1 MTPSPTHPDMD
12 TLGPDRPGAAPT
24 NKLYS
29 SNPYWSRGPKPSAE
43 TEQAKPAKEV
53 PPPPASQTDA
63 LPPHL
68 IAGLMEAFEKMNQ
81 SQQEQL
87 TRHLTEWLPQ
97 VPATLTPALEQHL
110 AKLVPKVV
118 RVEQP
123 GSALLKLVR
132 YLTGSMVVAGLLV
145 GALVFAWLQTRQQ
158 RDTYAAGYWQHRYVT
173 AQTAV
178 ARNAPTQRL
187 LQRTDSLYRST
198 AFNTELQRLESILD
212 TRQQQYQLYLREQE
226 LTHSGRP

>member
-29 SNPYWSRGPKPSAE
+29 SNPYWNRGTKPSTE
-43 TEQAKPAKEV
+43 TEPPQSLKQASPTASPA
-53 PPPPASQTDA
+53 DA
-63 LPPHL
+63 FPPHL
-68 IAGLMEAFEKMNQ
+68 IAALIEAVEQAGQ
-81 SQQEQL
+81 SQQEHLIRQ
-87 TRHLTEWLPQ
+87 LTEWLPQ
-97 VPATLTPALEQHL
+97 VSVTIAPAIEQHL
-110 AKLVPKVV
+110 DRLVPKLVK
-118 RVEQP
+118 VEQP
-123 GSALLKLVR
+123 GSSLLKLVR
-132 YLTGSMVVAGLLV
+132 YLTGGMVVAGLLV

-178 ARNAPTQRL
+178 AKNAPTQRL

-198 AFNTELQRLESILD
+198 AFNAELQRLESILD